1 MDITKDGFGCSCR
14 DLENIALKKHTNQS
28 SVCND
33 GYSSRA
39 VDGKASNTYASGSC
53 THTCEDPSMWWMVDF
68 GQSAIVHFVNITNR
82 GECCQERLSDFNI
95 TIGDSTKENGDA
107 NPVCVSNV
115 GLPTG
120 QDTWKFKCSSK
131 ATGRYLYIKTN
142 LKDALTL
149 CEVKVFGEF
158 T

>member
-1 MDITKDGFGCSCR
+1 MHYLYRFLTLLC
-14 DLENIALKKHTNQS
+14 N
-28 SVCND
+28 VCNKII
-33 GYSSRA
+33 YITYFYIYLSFSSFNA
-39 VDGKASNTYASGSC
+39 L
-53 THTCEDPSMWWMVDF
+53 
-68 GQSAIVHFVNITNR
+68 

-149 CEVKVFGEF
+149 CEVKVFGEL